1 MNCCSLGVN
10 AFRPSI
16 QIAAQQLS
24 SPSWSRFAQ
33 TVVAP
38 SVRFFS
44 IWPSGSGQQQTRRR
58 CSGGPRPWA
67 SLAPRKPPLPIC
79 RNVRALT
86 TSKHAIITRY
96 IDVPATYTD
105 ETGLPFR
112 RDDLSPTEVLKLF
125 GSHMSTGAG
134 NRLLRIL
141 HGRRVAGTLEE
152 PELQVNT
159 AMYSDKEIKIAL
171 SYLRRTVQVDEITN
185 AGLRAEDELA
195 ALEAGEEFDRDTGKL
210 PEWLVKRFGDKMY
223 KTTTTTDEGRGVYEK
238 GVFDAIREKNR
249 LKWEARLKQ
258 QEEEEKR
265 RKEEEEAGIQ
275 SGELVRVSDRAV
287 GGVIRKPSPQMQKW
301 VDKAQSDLEA
311 PPEMSKWERI
321 LPSAVVVGIF
331 TCLLVAYAAYYRP
344 LKRSDRLWPDIPPA
358 AATVG
363 AIVLANLAVYAAWK
377 IPPFWGVL
385 NRYFILVAATP
396 RALSVLGAGISHQK
410 FTHLMANMFV
420 LWIVGTHLYDDV
432 GRGNFLAI
440 YFGGSALGFL
450 GSLSHL
456 VLTNRLQYTAL
467 GASGGVY
474 AVMGAYFWRYR
485 FDGFKLFGLPPDP
498 FNGVPGVAFI
508 GLLTGLNIAAMFSRG
523 HKIDVTSHLVGLGT
537 GVLAAQ
543 VLEARRKAARLRLEK
558 KNTVAD
564 GGRKN

>member
-10 AFRPSI
+10 AFRPSV
-16 QIAAQQLS
+16 QIAAHQLS
-24 SPSWSRFAQ
+24 RPWTRFAR
-33 TVVAP
+33 TVAAP
-38 SVRFFS
+38 SARFFS
-44 IWPSGSGQQQTRRR
+44 IWPSAGQQQAQQR
-58 CSGGPRPWA
+58 CSSPRSWA
-67 SLAPRKPPLPIC
+67 SLAPSKPPLPIC
-79 RNVRALT
+79 RNVRALA
-86 TSKHAIITRY
+86 TSPHAIITRY
-96 IDVPATYTD
+96 IDIPATYTD

-112 RDDLSPTEVLKLF
+112 RDDLSPAEVLKLF

-159 AMYSDKEIKIAL
+159 AMYSEIEIKIAL
-171 SYLRRTVQVDEITN
+171 NYLRRTVQVDEITN

-195 ALEAGEEFDRDTGKL
+195 ALEGGEETSRDAGKI
-210 PEWLVKRFGDKMY
+210 PEWLAKRFGPKLY
-223 KTTTTTDEGRGVYEK
+223 KTTEGGRGVYEK
-238 GVFDAIREKNR
+238 GAFDAIREKNR

-275 SGELVRVSDRAV
+275 SGELVRVGDRAV

-363 AIVLANLAVYAAWK
+363 AIMLANLAVYAAWK
-377 IPPFWGVL
+377 IPPFWGLL

-396 RALSVLGAGISHQK
+396 APETHTPHRQHVCPLDRRDAALRRHRKGQFSCDLPRRQRARLPGLALASRADEQAPVYRARSLGRRLRSHGCLLLAVPVRRLQAVRPAAGTVQRRAGHG
-410 FTHLMANMFV
+410 FYWVAA
-420 LWIVGTHLYDDV
+420 GAEY
-432 GRGNFLAI
+432 RG
-440 YFGGSALGFL
+440 
-450 GSLSHL
+450 H
-456 VLTNRLQYTAL
+456 VLT
-467 GASGGVY
+467 GA
-474 AVMGAYFWRYR
+474 
-485 FDGFKLFGLPPDP
+485 
-498 FNGVPGVAFI
+498 
-508 GLLTGLNIAAMFSRG
+508 
-523 HKIDVTSHLVGLGT
+523 
-537 GVLAAQ
+537 
-543 VLEARRKAARLRLEK
+543 
-558 KNTVAD
+558 
-564 GGRKN
+564 